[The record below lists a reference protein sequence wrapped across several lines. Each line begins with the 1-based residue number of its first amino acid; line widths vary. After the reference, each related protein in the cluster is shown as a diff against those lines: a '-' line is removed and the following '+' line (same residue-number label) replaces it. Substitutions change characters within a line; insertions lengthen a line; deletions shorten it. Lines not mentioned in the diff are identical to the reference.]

1 LAKFVVVFT
10 DNILVYSNLYL
21 KHKQHLRQ
29 VLQTLRDHQMYAK
42 LSKYEFWMKE
52 VVFLEHII
60 FAKGII
66 IDLTKV

>member
-1 LAKFVVVFT
+1 MVVFT
-10 DNILVYSNLYL
+10 DNILVYFNLYL

>member
-1 LAKFVVVFT
+1 MVVFT

-42 LSKYEFWMKE
+42 LSKYEF
-52 VVFLEHII
+52 
-60 FAKGII
+60 
-66 IDLTKV
+66 